1 MAACQPFPKR
11 VRTLARRVPAG
22 QLHPTPS
29 VGPHVLIVVM
39 LRARQEAVSTN
50 LTEVV
55 QSEGR
60 GVYMDECGTVGQVA
74 QGHVWGQDME

>member
-22 QLHPTPS
+22 RLHPTPS
-29 VGPHVLIVVM
+29 VGPRMLIVII
-39 LRARQEAVSTN
+39 QAVSTN

-60 GVYMDECGTVGQVA
+60 GVYMDERGTVGQVA
-74 QGHVWGQDME
+74 QGHVWGQDSE